1 MKKIGLFLIAAMA
14 VFAFTSCND
23 DTDGDYPRYTPLIT
37 TVRTIGGEEGEASAD
52 YYFQRDNGEKLYPS
66 DKTRVPDYKGKE
78 RQRAIIWF
86 NLLKESVP
94 DYDYNIALYAVDEIF
109 TGKAQVVNTAEE
121 LEALGTAKTGFKDSK
136 ELFNLSKEWLTFYA
150 LYAVRDN
157 SKHTFTLA
165 VDKSGTTE
173 FKESAEGTSM
183 SWCVTTPETTQAD
196 TTADSTCR
204 STSRTSPPNWK
215 ARRASTC
222 FCRPA
227 RTATRRSNSI
237 CRRRSSH
244 SRRQSLSRSAALR
257 TGLFLCPGAC
267 FSDDR
272 RGKMYD
278 RFNPGGRSLVILTS
292 ETYL

>member
-150 LYAVRDN
+150 LYPVSDN
-157 SKHTFTLA
+157 SKHTFT
-165 VDKSGTTE
+165 VIVNEVKDEGEKGDGG
-173 FKESAEGTSM
+173 AEQSEAA
-183 SWCVTTPETTQAD
+183 ETDYLQ
-196 TTADSTCR
+196 
-204 STSRTSPPNWK
+204 
-215 ARRASTC
+215 
-222 FCRPA
+222 
-227 RTATRRSNSI
+227 
-237 CRRRSSH
+237 
-244 SRRQSLSRSAALR
+244 LELR
-257 TGLFLCPGAC
+257 H
-267 FSDDR
+267 
-272 RGKMYD
+272 
-278 RFNPGGRSLVILTS
+278 NPGGDTQGYTDGYYVSFDLTPLAERLEGKKGVVLHI
-292 ETYL
+292 ETNKNGPQEIKLDLLQKK

>member
-66 DKTRVPDYKGKE
+66 DKTR
-78 RQRAIIWF
+78 
-86 NLLKESVP
+86 VP

-173 FKESAEGTSM
+173 FKESAEGYLD
-183 SWCVTTPETTQAD
+183 VVVRHDAGD
-196 TTADSTCR
+196 DAGGYDSGFYVSFDLTDIAAELEGKKGINLLL
-204 STSRTSPPNWK
+204 P
-215 ARRASTC
+215 
-222 FCRPA
+222 
-227 RTATRRSNSI
+227 TRENGDKEI
-237 CRRRSSH
+237 KLDLP
-244 SRRQSLSRSAALR
+244 QE
-257 TGLFLCPGAC
+257 
-267 FSDDR
+267 
-272 RGKMYD
+272 K
-278 RFNPGGRSLVILTS
+278 
-292 ETYL
+292 